1 MTDISKN
8 TELQQSCITAVKSRF
23 FAQYFG
29 VRVFQNEL
37 NKKYDYP
44 NYSYPLTIEKD
55 FNKETNEFLEL
66 KPLSK
71 ITDEDALSAIKI
83 FKVYRKK
90 DGVFITEHSHIENIK
105 TIFLDI
111 PVWRLDVA
119 DFLRSKGYAVPFME
133 YSIEDL
139 ISFGWVQLL

>member
-8 TELQQSCITAVKSRF
+8 AELQQSCITAVKSRF

-71 ITDEDALSAIKI
+71 ATREEVFDTYCKMWEFNENLIESDTAIA
-83 FKVYRKK
+83 K
-90 DGVFITEHSHIENIK
+90 DWFDNYGAQNYVKFNQEQT
-105 TIFLDI
+105 
-111 PVWRLDVA
+111 

-133 YSIEDL
+133 YSVEDL

>member
-8 TELQQSCITAVKSRF
+8 AELQQSCITAVKSRF

-71 ITDEDALSAIKI
+71 ITDEDALKCW
-83 FKVYRKK
+83 
-90 DGVFITEHSHIENIK
+90 ENDNYNATKEDIREVSRL
-105 TIFLDI
+105 FLEMTAVNSDY
-111 PVWRLDVA
+111 
-119 DFLRSKGYAVPFME
+119 LRSKGYALSYMN
-133 YSIEDL
+133 YSVEDL